1 MAKGTITEGDGWDWS
16 RLLHATVVKA
26 AAHGRHP
33 FEGFLLPQLE
43 VLGKFA
49 GGGGAAQALVQL
61 ISRLGAAV
69 ANGRGR
75 PGTLGARPLGYPGR
89 PQASRHADDRLG

>member
-1 MAKGTITEGDGWDWS
+1 
-16 RLLHATVVKA
+16 VKA

-33 FEGFLLPQLE
+33 FEGFLLTQLE

-61 ISRLGAAV
+61 ISRLGLLLQMDADAPWD
-69 ANGRGR
+69 ARR
-75 PGTLGARPLGYPGR
+75 PT
-89 PQASRHADDRLG
+89 SRLP